1 MPDEPRQQAPI
12 QFEVPLAERILMP
25 QGQPGIAP
33 DAPPQGTGEAA
44 AQPRWPFPCPCPP
57 PWHFCLPDLR
67 TGCYGLTI
75 VPFGS
80 FFSYFVGTLRVDH
93 DGSTAA
99 ISGDLYRYFRIFTG
113 PSSTEAALGPSV
125 ESLMRPVVWPFIGND
140 VPAYPR
146 NRYYSYLKVTGIQ
159 AGPIITTGPC
169 QLSIV
174 ADEYVYNQPPAGSF
188 NGSFPTSPNRTI
200 TLALTSLGSDSY
212 AGQVL
217 QGGSPVGTV
226 RMDWISDR
234 FRNATLEIHTLSGAA
249 TPEDVPAHTG
259 AGTESFDSVY
269 DTAGWDVEVVYD
281 STPVPVPAG
290 VNPDQCW
297 SDSDL
302 FNLLNSVLTAANSD
316 LDAEWRFHLL
326 VVPGA
331 LGCGRGEMFDTSGSG
346 VLAPREGAVSYSDD
360 GYPTSDS
367 AHFGTAAN
375 QEQRSVPRAFVRS
388 ASHEVGHGFNQ
399 QHQDLTFWGEPGN
412 DNSIMTTTPEVA
424 DYLYSSGTGVFP
436 DDINLGFNQ
445 HVRHHLNHFPDPVV
459 RPGGMNFGAGH
470 STPVP
475 QEDADRAEVSPD
487 LLSLSVTA
495 ASERIRLGQP
505 LRITW
510 TLTNVSERAVRLP
523 NDLSLAGQQAR
534 VTVAGPDG
542 EIRRM
547 PGIVVRTDA
556 VTMLELEPGASRTG
570 EADVFWSSRGFAFEH
585 SGRHTVTVSVIWNA
599 QGIPYRVGGS
609 TAVWVD
615 HPLDEAD
622 NRVAELLLHH
632 EVGMAVALGGVPQAL
647 EEGARRIG
655 AVVDQYP
662 DHPVADHLRRLHAS
676 GDG

>member
-1 MPDEPRQQAPI
+1 
-12 QFEVPLAERILMP
+12 MP

-33 DAPPQGTGEAA
+33 EAPPPGTGEVA
-44 AQPRWPFPCPCPP
+44 AQPGWPFPWPCPP
-57 PWHFCLPDLR
+57 PWHFCLPGLR

-99 ISGDLYRYFRIFTG
+99 VSGDLYRYFRIFPG
-113 PSSTEAALGPSV
+113 PLRGDTALSSSA
-125 ESLMRPVVWPFIGND
+125 ESLVRPVLWPLVLND

-169 QLSIV
+169 QVSIV
-174 ADEYVYNQPPAGSF
+174 ADEYVYNQPPPGSF
-188 NGSFPTSPNRTI
+188 NGSFPSSPNRTI
-200 TLALTSLGSDSY
+200 TLALTVLGSDSY

-217 QGGSPVGTV
+217 QSGNPVGTV

-249 TPEDVPAHTG
+249 TPADVPAHPG
-259 AGTESFDSVY
+259 AGTESFDSAY

-281 STPVPVPAG
+281 GTPVPVPVG

-302 FNLLNSVLTAANSD
+302 FSLLNSVLTAANSD

-331 LGCGRGEMFDTSGSG
+331 LGCGRGAMFDTSGSG

-360 GYPTSDS
+360 GYPTTDS
-367 AHFGTAAN
+367 PHFGSAAN
-375 QEQRSVPRAFVRS
+375 QEQRNVPRAFLRS

-399 QHQDLTFWGEPGN
+399 QHQSLTFWGEPGS

-424 DYLYSSGTGVFP
+424 DYLSSSATGVFP
-436 DDINLGFNQ
+436 DDIHLGFNQ
-445 HVRHHLNHFPDPVV
+445 HVRHHLNHLPDPVV
-459 RPGGMNFGAGH
+459 RPGGMNFEAGH

-475 QEDADRAEVSPD
+475 QEDADRADVGPD
-487 LLSLSVTA
+487 VLSLSVTA
-495 ASERIRLGQP
+495 EAERIRLGQP

-510 TLTNVSERAVRLP
+510 TLTNVSPQTVKLP
-523 NDLSLAGQQAR
+523 NDLGLAGQQAR
-534 VTVAGPDG
+534 VVITRPDG

-547 PGIVVRTDA
+547 PGFVIRTDGVA
-556 VTMLELEPGASRTG
+556 LRELQPGNSRTG
-570 EADVFWSSRGFAFEH
+570 EADLFWSSRGLAFEH
-585 SGRHTVTVSVIWNA
+585 PGRHAVTVSVIWNA
-599 QGIPYRVGGS
+599 QGIPYRVRGS

-622 NRVAELLLHH
+622 NRVAELLLNH
-632 EVGMAVALGGVPQAL
+632 EVGMAVALGGVPQAFT
-647 EEGARRIG
+647 EGARRIG

-662 DHPVADHLRRLHAS
+662 DHPVAGYLRRLHTA
-676 GDG
+676 GDD

>member
-1 MPDEPRQQAPI
+1 
-12 QFEVPLAERILMP
+12 MP
-25 QGQPGIAP
+25 QRQP
-33 DAPPQGTGEAA
+33 AA
-44 AQPRWPFPCPCPP
+44 APEALPEGAGVGTVQPRWPFPSRCPH
-57 PWHFCLPDLR
+57 WHFCVPDLR
-67 TGCYGLTI
+67 TGCYALTI
-75 VPFGS
+75 VPFHG

-99 ISGDLYRYFRIFTG
+99 ISGDLYRYFRIFPG
-113 PSSTEAALGPSV
+113 PFRGKEALAASV
-125 ESLMRPVVWPFIGND
+125 ESLVRPAVWPFEADD

-159 AGPIITTGPC
+159 SGPVITTGPC
-169 QLSIV
+169 QLCIV
-174 ADEYVYNQPPAGSF
+174 ADEYVYTQPPAGSF
-188 NGSFPTSPNRTI
+188 NGSFPSSPNRTI
-200 TLALTSLGSDSY
+200 TLALASLGPDSY

-217 QGGSPVGTV
+217 QAGSPVGTV
-226 RMDWISDR
+226 RMDWITDR

-249 TPEDVPAHTG
+249 TPVDVPARTG
-259 AGTESFDSVY
+259 VGNESFDSVY

-281 STPVPVPAG
+281 GTPVPVPAG

-297 SDSDL
+297 SDSEL

-326 VVPGA
+326 VVPGS

-367 AHFGTAAN
+367 AHFGSAAN
-375 QEQRSVPRAFVRS
+375 QEQRTIPRAFLRS

-399 QHQDLTFWGEPGN
+399 QHQSLTFWGEPGS

-436 DDINLGFNQ
+436 DDINLGVNQ
-445 HVRHHLNHFPDPVV
+445 HVRHHLIHFPDPVV

-475 QEDADRAEVSPD
+475 QEDADRAEVGPD
-487 LLSLSVTA
+487 VLGLSVTA
-495 ASERIRLGQP
+495 EAERIRLGQP
-505 LRITW
+505 LPVAW
-510 TLTNVSERAVRLP
+510 TLTNVSEQLVRLP
-523 NDLSLAGQQAR
+523 SELGLAGQHVR
-534 VTVAGPDG
+534 ISVTRPDG

-547 PGIVVRTDA
+547 PGVVVRTDGVA
-556 VTMLELEPGASRTG
+556 LRELEPGGNRSGR
-570 EADVFWSSRGFAFEH
+570 ADLFWSSQGFAFEH
-585 SGRHTVTVSVIWNA
+585 PGRHTITVSVIWNA
-599 QGIPYRVGGS
+599 QGVPYRVS
-609 TAVWVD
+609 ATTSVWVD

-632 EVGMAVALGGVPQAL
+632 EVGMAVALGGVPQAF

-655 AVVDQYP
+655 AIVDE
-662 DHPVADHLRRLHAS
+662 HPGHPAAEYLRRLRTP